1 MSIQSEILPLR
12 TLGKACHE
20 GALERC
26 CSVVCGLRP
35 DIVEVAEQPPA
46 ISYIDDAGRHRRH
59 IFNFRITT
67 TKGERYL
74 AAVKPSALVAISGIG
89 RLIEL
94 VAEQMS
100 PSLRTTSPSLLRKSF
115 LGSISSTRKPST
127 RRLAIPVPRTM
138 RSWPRLSSRW
148 TVKLVSVNSFRDPP
162 SADTALTRWSAL

>member
-100 PSLRTTSPSLLRKSF
+100 PSFADYVALITEKE
-115 LGSISSTRKPST
+115 
-127 RRLAIPVPRTM
+127 
-138 RSWPRLSSRW
+138 LSRVDLFNAQAFNMA
-148 TVKLVSVNSFRDPP
+148 TRDPRP
-162 SADTALTRWSAL
+162 EDDEVMAKVVLKMDGQASVGELV